1 MMARALLCHEQATRL
16 ACNEMQM
23 PGPDSGTQRFRIVL
37 AHSIPLAI
45 FITIRRIRLSSS
57 HVPRS
62 AIRLLCPMVR
72 LCSYNQASSRGS
84 SDHNTFK

>member
-1 MMARALLCHEQATRL
+1 M
-16 ACNEMQM
+16 
-23 PGPDSGTQRFRIVL
+23 
-37 AHSIPLAI
+37 PLAI